1 MFKTQINRLLLAVV
15 LFNLCAVV
23 GCHRG
28 YYRRQADAEAQRL
41 IRQKAVDP
49 RWNTATGN
57 IDIDPQSRMFDPFS
71 SDHPPIPPDDATS
84 HQLMHCVD
92 GKQGYPQW
100 NANGDTNF
108 VENPEWRNYLPYNE
122 EGQVVLTLDRAYQLA
137 LIHSP
142 ELQEAREI
150 LYQSALDVS
159 LDRFGF
165 DSQLFAGYN
174 SFFTTRGRF
183 RGSREGDPNPSSSST
198 IQNQLGANGGGITLE
213 RLGTTGTSFVV
224 GLANTIL
231 FNFSGNGTQSAS
243 SLVDFSIIQP
253 LLRGAGRDRIME
265 SLTQSERTLLANVRQ
280 LERFRRGFY
289 LQIAVGRNIA
299 ARLNLAGNFLGIP
312 GNASRNAA
320 GYFGLLEQQQQI
332 RNQELNVRQLENVL
346 ELFREFFLRERL
358 DAVQLKSFETD
369 VYSEQRRLLDL
380 RIDYQTQLDLFKR
393 TLGLPPDLDV
403 VIEDS
408 YLDRFKLISDEV
420 NERLILSSA
429 LRKETGSVLN
439 GVDNLFDDLNSVDDI
454 DTGVFVWPTDLAEQI
469 SELIPYMEQA
479 ESTLEMVVA
488 EDRVQLEQDFDVLD
502 RKREA
507 RLAYLNKLKTA
518 IESGQINSP
527 VDPGLFETDSLP
539 ETGELRAIL
548 SDLDSKD
555 SILSRAARVKQELS
569 DIKTKI
575 AQFKQTEN
583 VLSKKELYEYL
594 LNEFQE
600 KIPGQLSEINNLVLE
615 ISLLQAR
622 TRSNSIEIIDVDIL
636 DTQAIEI
643 ARCMRRDWMNARAS
657 HVDNWRNIEFV
668 ADQLEAQVDLVF
680 EGDIGNTGDNPFR
693 LRYETGQLRAGF
705 RFDAPIV
712 RMAERNNYRRA
723 LISYQQSR
731 RDFYDFEDAIKRNLR
746 FIMRDINRN
755 KVLFELERRQV
766 QTSIES
772 VEINRYDLEAPVR
785 SGNTSRLGPTAA
797 QQLARAIIGLNS
809 SQNRFLGS
817 WIGYEVLRRNLDFDM
832 GTMQLDSRFDWVDPG
847 QIDASIG
854 QRAAAAMGVTLDC
867 QFCEG
872 VAAPG
877 GYAVDLISAP
887 ASSVMEPQPNS
898 LQFESEI
905 PVPAEIERIEGSS
918 APQLNQP
925 KSGLRQRRS
934 FSSGTSAI
942 KTPAA
947 SRVPG
952 FLFSP
957 VYSDSELAV
966 PKPTNAQLKQNQV
979 QAKRDAVAIET
990 VIDSIKNSSAAISK
1004 SSSALASPRSSSP
1017 NSGVQSAQA
1026 RNEINSAYPP
1036 MRADRIADKFAIP
1049 PVKQTSSIGPAIKE
1063 RSGASPPLVESEDT
1077 PRTTGQTLTKGV
1089 QSSSPVEL
1097 TGATELTPVAAKEPS
1112 LTNNSESETRLPGST
1127 SWQTRP
1133 SSLGGVLSRFRT
1145 VPEKK

>member
-657 HVDNWRNIEFV
+657 HVDNWRNIE
-668 ADQLEAQVDLVF
+668 
-680 EGDIGNTGDNPFR
+680 
-693 LRYETGQLRAGF
+693 
-705 RFDAPIV
+705 
-712 RMAERNNYRRA
+712 
-723 LISYQQSR
+723 
-731 RDFYDFEDAIKRNLR
+731 
-746 FIMRDINRN
+746 
-755 KVLFELERRQV
+755 
-766 QTSIES
+766 
-772 VEINRYDLEAPVR
+772 
-785 SGNTSRLGPTAA
+785 
-797 QQLARAIIGLNS
+797 
-809 SQNRFLGS
+809 
-817 WIGYEVLRRNLDFDM
+817 
-832 GTMQLDSRFDWVDPG
+832 
-847 QIDASIG
+847 
-854 QRAAAAMGVTLDC
+854 
-867 QFCEG
+867 
-872 VAAPG
+872 
-877 GYAVDLISAP
+877 
-887 ASSVMEPQPNS
+887 
-898 LQFESEI
+898 
-905 PVPAEIERIEGSS
+905 
-918 APQLNQP
+918 
-925 KSGLRQRRS
+925 
-934 FSSGTSAI
+934 
-942 KTPAA
+942 
-947 SRVPG
+947 
-952 FLFSP
+952 
-957 VYSDSELAV
+957 
-966 PKPTNAQLKQNQV
+966 
-979 QAKRDAVAIET
+979 
-990 VIDSIKNSSAAISK
+990 
-1004 SSSALASPRSSSP
+1004 
-1017 NSGVQSAQA
+1017 
-1026 RNEINSAYPP
+1026 
-1036 MRADRIADKFAIP
+1036 
-1049 PVKQTSSIGPAIKE
+1049 
-1063 RSGASPPLVESEDT
+1063 
-1077 PRTTGQTLTKGV
+1077 
-1089 QSSSPVEL
+1089 
-1097 TGATELTPVAAKEPS
+1097 
-1112 LTNNSESETRLPGST
+1112 
-1127 SWQTRP
+1127 
-1133 SSLGGVLSRFRT
+1133 
-1145 VPEKK
+1145 